1 MWRGRLLGKRL
12 SGLIGLLG
20 PRLGFRDRRLVD
32 GWLRRWRQGPMF
44 LRFEKPVEVREVIA
58 NDAVL
63 ARAQLDEGNTKVP
76 QPPIAAQCVHAEPES
91 ARGNILVN
99 RHRNGLGTRRNRR
112 GTVGRCRHRSLSPR
126 IVVGQ
131 DYSAIGKVNGMV
143 RLDPARASRA
153 RARAYAGPVLDIP
166 QAGVDRSELEWAS
179 PQKKRRRS
187 PE

>member
-91 ARGNILVN
+91 ARGNILDRVEQ
-99 RHRNGLGTRRNRR
+99 GLGAKSGLTATEM
-112 GTVGRCRHRSLSPR
+112 G
-126 IVVGQ
+126 
-131 DYSAIGKVNGMV
+131 
-143 RLDPARASRA
+143 
-153 RARAYAGPVLDIP
+153 
-166 QAGVDRSELEWAS
+166 SELGEIGAERSADADIAPS
-179 PQKKRRRS
+179 PLELSLVRIIARLGR
-187 PE
+187 

>member
-63 ARAQLDEGNTKVP
+63 A
-76 QPPIAAQCVHAEPES
+76 
-91 ARGNILVN
+91 
-99 RHRNGLGTRRNRR
+99 
-112 GTVGRCRHRSLSPR
+112 
-126 IVVGQ
+126 
-131 DYSAIGKVNGMV
+131 
-143 RLDPARASRA
+143 
-153 RARAYAGPVLDIP
+153 
-166 QAGVDRSELEWAS
+166 
-179 PQKKRRRS
+179 
-187 PE
+187 